1 MRETLATERE
11 AEVEE
16 AGRRGGRGGRLMLE
30 LLQRPWVRALAPLV
44 LVLIIGFIFN
54 AHGAFYAWGTH
65 RDMLR
70 QVSVGGILACG
81 LTLVIITGG
90 IDLSVGS
97 LLGFSAV
104 LFSLLAIHQAW
115 PALAAIAVVL
125 AAGGA
130 CGLVSGELVA
140 RFKMQPFIATL
151 AMMVFGRGL
160 AKSISGGEKV
170 SQAVLMPDG
179 QPKYLDLPRIFST
192 IDSKVLGGHLTV
204 VSIIFFVCV
213 AACWVLLG
221 KLRWGRY
228 LYATGGNEDSA
239 RLSGIPTH
247 GVKLLAY
254 GLSGLLSAV
263 AGICQAAQEQQGD
276 PEAGERLRADRHRHR
291 GHGRHQPERRPG
303 RDALHA
309 RGRRHHRLSRED
321 PQHQRRARGE
331 PPHAHRRHRR
341 RSRAVPEGAEV
352 EAADGEQTQRRGV
365 P

>member
-81 LTLVIITGG
+81 MTLVIITGG

-104 LFSLLAIHQAW
+104 LFSLLTIHQAW

-151 AMMVFGRGL
+151 AMMVFAPGPGQVHLRRREGL
-160 AKSISGGEKV
+160 
-170 SQAVLMPDG
+170 
-179 QPKYLDLPRIFST
+179 
-192 IDSKVLGGHLTV
+192 
-204 VSIIFFVCV
+204 
-213 AACWVLLG
+213 
-221 KLRWGRY
+221 
-228 LYATGGNEDSA
+228 TGGADAGRQLRSTWTCRGSSRSSTA
-239 RLSGIPTH
+239 R
-247 GVKLLAY
+247 
-254 GLSGLLSAV
+254 
-263 AGICQAAQEQQGD
+263 CW
-276 PEAGERLRADRHRHR
+276 
-291 GHGRHQPERRPG
+291 
-303 RDALHA
+303 
-309 RGRRHHRLSRED
+309 
-321 PQHQRRARGE
+321 
-331 PPHAHRRHRR
+331 
-341 RSRAVPEGAEV
+341 GA
-352 EAADGEQTQRRGV
+352 T
-365 P
+365 